1 LSIFLEE
8 KHCIMGSEDQGAN
21 PQAAK
26 KTMTTPI
33 ESGSAATVAGE
44 AGIGE
49 PHIGAPPARPSEAPI
64 QAKTKNQNI
73 RVSPAVLDA
82 AGKDA
87 EQLLRDLRTSLN
99 GLTQADA
106 EERAR
111 STGPNEIAQER
122 KQGWIVRVLKIIRNP
137 LVILLSSLSAISF
150 FTGDVRAGSVMVGM
164 VALSVGLRF
173 WQEARAD
180 SAAEKLKAMIHVTA
194 TVVRD
199 GAAKEIP
206 LRDLVPGDIIRLAA
220 GDMIPGDVRL
230 LSSKDV
236 FVTQGS
242 LTGESLPV
250 EKFHDPETK
259 GEASPTELK
268 NTCFMGTSVESG
280 TATAVVVA
288 TGAQTYLG
296 SMAHSI
302 TGERALTSFDQGLN
316 RFTWLMMKFMVVM
329 VPLVFFINGF
339 TKHDWKGAFFFALA
353 VAVGLTPEMLPMIVS
368 VCLSNGALAMSRKKV
383 IVKRLNSIQNFGG
396 MDVLCTD
403 KTGTLTED
411 RVVLMR
417 HCNVAGRETEDVL
430 MNGYLISYFQTGL
443 KNLLDRA
450 ILDSTDFHGK
460 AMVEKYKKLDELP
473 FDFTRRMMSV
483 MVADSEGKAILL
495 TKGAPEDV
503 FHRCSQFELDG
514 KFSPMEPDRMVGL
527 KAEYDSLS
535 SDGFRVLAVATKDL
549 SGKQVC
555 AKEDEGDLVLRGYVA
570 FLDPPKDTAA
580 RAIAALAKHGVVVK
594 ILTGD
599 NHLISRK
606 VCKDVGLVADPMLLG
621 GDVEK
626 MSDTELAE
634 AAEKATLF
642 ARLSPADKERV
653 IRMLRG
659 KGHVVGFMGDGINDA
674 PALRA
679 ADVGISVDTAT
690 DIAKESADLIL
701 LEKDLMVLEG
711 GVIEGRKVFANIVKY
726 IRMGASSNFGN
737 MFSVLGASA
746 FLRFLPMAPIQV
758 LTNNLL
764 YDFSQVP
771 IPADAVDEEQVT
783 RPRPWNLGEIKRFI
797 LFIGPISSIFDY
809 TTFFVMLWVFDC
821 WDPSH
826 TSLFQTGWFVESLMT
841 QTLIIHVIRTN
852 KIPFLQSR
860 ASWALTTTTAAIMAV
875 GVWLPYSPLA
885 SALGFTRLPRLYW
898 PILMLT
904 LLTYMGLTQ
913 IVKMWLLRKQ
923 WI

>member
-1 LSIFLEE
+1 
-8 KHCIMGSEDQGAN
+8 
-21 PQAAK
+21 
-26 KTMTTPI
+26 MTTPD
-33 ESGSAATVAGE
+33 ADNTAVAVVHNVGM
-44 AGIGE
+44 AGTK
-49 PHIGAPPARPSEAPI
+49 PAAPPTGPEAPLI
-64 QAKTKNQNI
+64 PAKTKNQSI
-73 RVSPAVLDA
+73 HVSPAVVDA
-82 AGKDA
+82 ARKDGEA
-87 EQLLRDLRTSLN
+87 LLRDLRTSLN
-99 GLTQADA
+99 GITQAEA

-111 STGPNEIAQER
+111 ATGPNEIAQER
-122 KQGWIVRVLKIIRNP
+122 KQSWFGRVLNIIRNP
-137 LVILLSSLSAISF
+137 LVILLTILSALSLL
-150 FTGDVRAGSVMVGM
+150 TGDARAGSVMAGM

-180 SAAEKLKAMIHVTA
+180 AAAQKLKAMIHVTA
-194 TVVRD
+194 TVIRD
-199 GAAKEIP
+199 GAAREIP
-206 LRDLVPGDIIRLAA
+206 LRDLVPGDVVKLAA

-230 LSSKDV
+230 LSTKDL
-236 FVTQGS
+236 FVSQGS

-259 GEASPTELK
+259 EESSPTELK

-280 TATAVVVA
+280 TAMAAVVT
-288 TGAQTYLG
+288 TGAHTYLG

-302 TGERALTSFDQGLN
+302 TGERAETSFDQGLN
-316 RFTWLMMKFMVVM
+316 RFTWLMMELMAVM
-329 VPLVFFINGF
+329 VPLVFLINGF

-368 VCLSNGALAMSRKKV
+368 VCLSNGALAMSRKRV
-383 IVKRLNSIQNFGG
+383 IVKKLNSIQNFGG

-417 HCNVAGRETEDVL
+417 HCNVVGRESDDVL
-430 MNGYLISYFQTGL
+430 LDGYLISYFQTGL

-450 ILDSTDFHGK
+450 ILESSDFHSK
-460 AMVEKYKKLDELP
+460 AVLEKYKKLDEIP

-483 MVADSEGKAILL
+483 LLENPEGKAILL
-495 TKGAPEDV
+495 TKGAPEEV
-503 FHRCSQFELDG
+503 FHSCSQFELDG
-514 KFSPMEPDRMVGL
+514 KLSPMHQDLMVGL
-527 KAEYDSLS
+527 KQEYDSLS
-535 SDGFRVLAVATKDL
+535 NDGFRVLAVATKEL
-549 SGKQVC
+549 PGKQIC
-555 AKEDEGDLVLRGYVA
+555 AKGDECDLVLRGYVA

-580 RAIAALAKHGVVVK
+580 RALAALHKNGVAVK

-606 VCKDVGLVADPMLLG
+606 VCKDVGLSADPMLLG

-626 MSDTELAE
+626 LSDGQLAE
-634 AAEKATLF
+634 AAEKAVLF
-642 ARLSPADKERV
+642 ARLSPAHKERV

-701 LEKDLMVLEG
+701 LEKDLMVLQG

-746 FLRFLPMAPIQV
+746 FLPFLPMAPIQV

-771 IPADAVDEEQVT
+771 IPADAVDEEQVA
-783 RPRPWNLGEIKRFI
+783 RPRPWNIGEIKRFI
-797 LFIGPISSIFDY
+797 LFLGPISSIFDY
-809 TTFFVMLWVFDC
+809 TTFFVMLWIFNC
-821 WDPSH
+821 WDPSRARV
-826 TSLFQTGWFVESLMT
+826 FQTGWFVESLMT

-860 ASWALTTTTAAIMAV
+860 ASLALTLTTISIMAL
-875 GVWLPYSPLA
+875 GMGLPYSPLA
-885 SALGFTRLPRLYW
+885 PALGFTHLPRMYW

-904 LLTYMGLTQ
+904 LLGYVGLTQ
-913 IVKMWLLRKQ
+913 LIKVWLLRRQ